1 VKSGSCSS
9 KYDVVN
15 IVLREDDEQ
24 GERVNVP
31 GWKISRQFC
40 GRATRKRIMDDID
53 EVDESPAV
61 STPAGPT

>member
-1 VKSGSCSS
+1 MT
-9 KYDVVN
+9 Y
-15 IVLREDDEQ
+15 
-24 GERVNVP
+24 ERVNVQ
-31 GWKISRQFC
+31 GWKFSRQFC